1 MPGPTVL
8 LTITPANEHHTISL
22 APLSLSLS
30 LSLSLRRYGSG
41 SGQQSVTGFP
51 NANDANSYWMVKPAF
66 GAKQPCKQG
75 ETLANGASFRLQHV
89 QTKKW
94 LHSHSHSSPITQNQE
109 ISCFGGEE
117 ESNESDNWK
126 LELSQGETAWRRDK
140 KVRIIHDVT
149 KVMLHSHNHKF
160 GRPIAGQFEVCGS
173 RSRDNNNFW
182 VAAEGIY
189 LPVQGKD
196 EM

>member
-1 MPGPTVL
+1 M
-8 LTITPANEHHTISL
+8 
-22 APLSLSLS
+22 
-30 LSLSLRRYGSG
+30 
-41 SGQQSVTGFP
+41 TGFP
-51 NANDANSYWMVKPAF
+51 NANDANSYWMVRPAY
-66 GAKQPCKQG
+66 GVSKPCKQG
-75 ETLANGASFRLQHV
+75 EALVNGAMFRLQHV

-94 LHSHSHSSPITQNQE
+94 LHSHSHASPITQNQE

-126 LELSQGETAWRRDK
+126 LELTEETVWRRDK

-149 KVMLHSHNHKF
+149 KTMLHSHQHKF

-173 RSRDNNNFW
+173 RSRDKNNFW

-189 LPVQGKD
+189 LPEAGKD
-196 EM
+196 DL